1 MSSGNG
7 TIAIA
12 GAGIAGLSAAIALK
26 LAGYSVA
33 IFEREQV
40 LEEVGAGIQMGP
52 NATRIME
59 SWDLDLLGSSVEP
72 DGIELRNAISGAL
85 LNTIPLRR
93 AARVRYSAPYVTL
106 LRADL
111 QKALLNRANELEIPI
126 RYGAPVSFARDEG
139 RGVALE
145 AGGTSSA
152 AAALIGADGVKS
164 AVRGLAGYRP
174 RRFSAQA
181 VAWRGLLPPS
191 AIPAPMRNVIVVWMA
206 PGAHFVHYPVSGGAV
221 MNAVLVIDDIYKS
234 DGADIGDDPAGYLL
248 GRLTGW
254 AELPRSTIPLAQAW
268 LRWRMSGIEKW
279 PGGEGRVQFIGD
291 AWHAM
296 RPYLASGGVMA
307 IEDGGA
313 LAASLTESQGDIVE
327 GLKLFR
333 KNRGRRVW
341 QVAQASAQMGRIYNF
356 PQPFDIV
363 RDMVLR
369 ASSGSMLLKLND
381 WLYRVEREGTLR
393 KSLDR

>member
-1 MSSGNG
+1 MRSGHCNG

-33 IFEREQV
+33 VFEREEV
-40 LEEVGAGIQMGP
+40 LKEVGTGIQMGP

-59 SWDLDLLGSSVEP
+59 KWDLDLLGSSVEP
-72 DGIELRNAISGAL
+72 EGIELRNAVSGAL
-85 LNTIPLRR
+85 LNTIPLRHDAR
-93 AARVRYSAPYVTL
+93 ARYGAPYVTL

-111 QKALLNRANELEIPI
+111 QKALVNRANELEIPI
-126 RYGAPVSFARDEG
+126 RYGAPVSFASDEG
-139 RGVALE
+139 RGVAIE
-145 AGGTSSA
+145 AGGASPA
-152 AAALIGADGVKS
+152 AAALIGADGIKS
-164 AVRGLAGYRP
+164 AVRGLAGYHP

-181 VAWRGLLPPS
+181 VAWRALLPLS

-206 PGAHFVHYPVSGGAV
+206 PGAHLVHYPVSGGAGI
-221 MNAVLVIDDIYKS
+221 NAVLVIDDIYQS
-234 DGADIGDDPAGYLL
+234 DGKDTGDNPAGYLL
-248 GRLTGW
+248 GRLNNW
-254 AELPRSTIPLAQAW
+254 AEVPRSAIPSAPAW
-268 LRWRMSGIEKW
+268 VRWRMSGIEKW
-279 PGGEGRVQFIGD
+279 PGGAGRIQLIGD

-341 QVAQASAQMGRIYNF
+341 QVAQASAQIGRIYNC

-363 RDMVLR
+363 RDFVLR
-369 ASSGSMLLKLND
+369 ASPGSMLLRWKD
-381 WLYRVEREGTLR
+381 WLYGVEREGTVR
-393 KSLDR
+393 KS